1 VEGRE
6 YINDTSATAPVA
18 AVAALERLAGQNIR
32 LIAGGAGKQTD
43 LSSFADAVRD
53 SNCSV
58 YLLEGAATPE
68 LHGLLAAREVD
79 IQGTFESMQ
88 AAVDAATSASS
99 PGDIVL
105 LSPGCASF
113 GLFRDEFDRGEK
125 FREAVRIVA
134 ERVQNAVP
142 STTGWHA

>member
-1 VEGRE
+1 
-6 YINDTSATAPVA
+6 
-18 AVAALERLAGQNIR
+18 
-32 LIAGGAGKQTD
+32 
-43 LSSFADAVRD
+43 
-53 SNCSV
+53 
-58 YLLEGAATPE
+58 
-68 LHGLLAAREVD
+68 
-79 IQGTFESMQ
+79 MQ